1 MIGPD
6 GKNLQGVRSDRMAD
20 LIKQEVADILTK
32 KVRDPRIGFVTVTGV
47 DISRDFRN
55 ASIYVCFQEKQD
67 DKKGIAALKKAA
79 GFVRGELARRL
90 SLRRMPALT
99 FVMDQVTE
107 KVSHLLGVIESLHVQ
122 PEADPQENRPEP
134 NMPLEGLG

>member
-1 MIGPD
+1 VIGPD

-99 FVMDQVTE
+99 FVVDQVTE

-122 PEADPQENRPEP
+122 TDLDSKENSSGSHS
-134 NMPLEGLG
+134 PLEGFK

>member
-1 MIGPD
+1 VIGPD

-32 KVRDPRIGFVTVTGV
+32 KMRDPRIGFVTVTGV

-55 ASIYVCFQEKQD
+55 ASIYVSFQKKQD

-90 SLRRMPALT
+90 SLRRIPALT
-99 FVMDQVTE
+99 FVVDQVTE

-134 NMPLEGLG
+134 NMLLEGLG